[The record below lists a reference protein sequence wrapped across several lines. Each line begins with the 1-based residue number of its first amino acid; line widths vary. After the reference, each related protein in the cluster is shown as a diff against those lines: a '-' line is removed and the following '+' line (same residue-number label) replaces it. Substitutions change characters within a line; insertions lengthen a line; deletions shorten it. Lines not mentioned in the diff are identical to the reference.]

1 MAPTAATPKRRLV
14 PSLLAKRFPLGEA
27 GDPPSL
33 KDHPA
38 QRRRVPVPI
47 GIVLPTLG
55 LIVCVD
61 RMAHHATVDM
71 QRCRRLV
78 TPAQVGTTLAGW
90 EGYWESGTGSLPTA
104 KARTFLADLRAL
116 EETLAAV
123 GL

>member
-1 MAPTAATPKRRLV
+1 MTMSAAAPRRRLV
-14 PSLLAKRFPLGEA
+14 PSLLAQRFPLGQP
-27 GDPPSL
+27 GDPPSVN
-33 KDHPA
+33 DNPA

-61 RMAHHATVDM
+61 RLTHHATIDL

-90 EGYWESGTGSLPTA
+90 ERYWQSGTGSLPTA
-104 KARTFLADLRAL
+104 KARTFLKDLRSL
-116 EETLAAV
+116 EDTLAAV

>member
-1 MAPTAATPKRRLV
+1 M
-14 PSLLAKRFPLGEA
+14 PSLLAQRFPLGQP
-27 GDPPSL
+27 GDPPSVN
-33 KDHPA
+33 DNPA

-61 RMAHHATVDM
+61 RLTHHATIDL

-90 EGYWESGTGSLPTA
+90 ERYWQSGTGSLPTA
-104 KARTFLADLRAL
+104 KARTFLKDLRSL
-116 EETLAAV
+116 EDTLAAV

>member
-1 MAPTAATPKRRLV
+1 MAPTAAASKRRLV
-14 PSLLAKRFPLGEA
+14 PSLVARNFPLGEA

-47 GIVLPTLG
+47 GLVLPTLG

-61 RMAHHATVDM
+61 RMAHHATIDM

-78 TPAQVGTTLAGW
+78 TPAQVGSTLVRW
-90 EGYWESGTGSLPTA
+90 ERYWQAGTGSLPTG
-104 KARTFLADLRAL
+104 KARTFLADLRGL
-116 EETLAAV
+116 EDTLTAV